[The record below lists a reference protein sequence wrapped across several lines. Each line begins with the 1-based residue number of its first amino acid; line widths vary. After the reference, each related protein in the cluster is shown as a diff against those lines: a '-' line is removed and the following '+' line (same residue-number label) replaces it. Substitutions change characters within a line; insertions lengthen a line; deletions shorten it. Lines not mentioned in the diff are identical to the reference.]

1 MVDESLHCLFDIF
14 DQDKTGY
21 LERNELKSLL
31 IALGESSS
39 DSRIDRLVCNNLIFL
54 FLILIILYILFNFN

>member
-39 DSRIDRLVCNNLIFL
+39 DSRIDRLVWNNLIFL
-54 FLILIILYILFNFN
+54 FLFLIIL

>member
-1 MVDESLHCLFDIF
+1 MEDESLHCLFDIF

-39 DSRIDRLVCNNLIFL
+39 DSRIDRLVWNNLIFL
-54 FLILIILYILFNFN
+54 FLFLIIL

>member
-1 MVDESLHCLFDIF
+1 LFFKKLKILGKPLCVKSIMVDESLHCLFDIF

-39 DSRIDRLVCNNLIFL
+39 DSRIDRLV
-54 FLILIILYILFNFN
+54 

>member
-39 DSRIDRLVCNNLIFL
+39 DSRIDRLV
-54 FLILIILYILFNFN
+54 